1 MAKRKTRIIFT
12 LSPKSKKRL
21 IAELLR
27 VKDEISKKGDND
39 DVLEKINQILEHG
52 GGTINFDTKDLGNE
66 EIEFVT
72 QLLGDLF
79 YYFFKVS

>member
-52 GGTINFDTKDLGNE
+52 GGAINFDTKDLGNE